1 MAEPISGL
9 DARGPSILLL
19 HGQPGMAA
27 DWDQVIA
34 RLGGR
39 GRGRGCG
46 RPREI
51 IAFDRPGWDG
61 RSRARD
67 LEGNARAALTVLDA
81 HGVDQAIVA
90 GHSLG
95 AAIAA
100 WLAALHPDRMRALVL
115 IAPAANL
122 ASLYPIDY
130 WLAASR
136 VGELVSVLSLGG
148 LGLAL
153 SPAPLRRQIAHATGI
168 DAAYLQ
174 AARRVLLSPAA
185 WRAYAAEQRA
195 LIRDLSTLEHRLGE
209 IAVPTTIL
217 IGTEDRIVPARA
229 ARMLAAQVPGAR
241 LEMCPRA
248 GHLLPQRH
256 PNAVAAA
263 IRATLHAGPAS
274 NLGSR

>member
-9 DARGPSILLL
+9 DPRGPSVLLL
-19 HGQPGMAA
+19 HGQPGTAA
-27 DWDQVIA
+27 DWDRVIA
-34 RLGGR
+34 RLGGEIN
-39 GRGRGCG
+39 GGEINGG
-46 RPREI
+46 EI

-67 LEGNARAALTVLDA
+67 LEGNARAALNVLDA
-81 HGVDQAIVA
+81 HGVDDAIVA

-100 WLAALHPDRMRALVL
+100 WMAVLHADRVRALVL

-136 VGELVSVLSLGG
+136 VGELASVLSLGG

-153 SPAPLRRQIAHATGI
+153 SPAPLRRQIAHATGLH
-168 DAAYLQ
+168 AGYLQ

-185 WRAYAAEQRA
+185 WRAYAIEQRA
-195 LIRDLSTLEHRLGE
+195 LIGDLSTLERRLGE

-217 IGTEDRIVPARA
+217 IGTGDRIVPARA
-229 ARMLAAQVPGAR
+229 ARVLAAQIPGAR
-241 LEMCPRA
+241 LESCPHA
-248 GHLLPQRH
+248 GHLLPQTQ
-256 PNAVAAA
+256 PDAVAAA
-263 IRATLHAGPAS
+263 IRAALHAP
-274 NLGSR
+274 SRSGL